1 MLHHWH
7 SAVDAGQSVRT
18 AFIDFAK
25 AFDHV
30 DHNILVAKLL
40 SLDLPDIIKK

>member
-7 SAVDAGQSVRT
+7 SAVDKGNYVRIV
-18 AFIDFAK
+18 FIDFAK

-30 DHNILVAKLL
+30 DHNILVAKLVAL
-40 SLDLPDIIKK
+40 ALPDTINR